1 MKGWKSQLFKSCCL
15 RSQEQHTL
23 FSRRGAPRPSPGRTT
38 MVAMVILSLPSY
50 TPSLSSCL
58 CQNACI
64 AGLSPGK
71 GRLYTK
77 WVKCS
82 GSTRTVCWNVG
93 GVEWCAI
100 FSVYANESSFR
111 ERRKFCPEIQKH
123 GSYLT
128 RYRQTSLALSWSSGS
143 FPFCALFHKR
153 SVNFWFFVSSRAPL
167 QIIFSQILFSISF
180 WLWHLLCLFKHLAD
194 KNRNLCWFSPRAE
207 RESLISQ
214 GGKIP
219 LKQYIEGKMPATEVC
234 GVYVAWGWKVMKRG
248 E

>member
-71 GRLYTK
+71 GRLYPK

-100 FSVYANESSFR
+100 FSVYANERVLSGRGGNSVQR
-111 ERRKFCPEIQKH
+111 YK
-123 GSYLT
+123 SMDLT
-128 RYRQTSLALSWSSGS
+128 WPGTGKPALPSHEVLALSPFVLFFTKEVWTSGS
-143 FPFCALFHKR
+143 LSA
-153 SVNFWFFVSSRAPL
+153 
-167 QIIFSQILFSISF
+167 
-180 WLWHLLCLFKHLAD
+180 
-194 KNRNLCWFSPRAE
+194 AE
-207 RESLISQ
+207 PHY
-214 GGKIP
+214 K
-219 LKQYIEGKMPATEVC
+219 
-234 GVYVAWGWKVMKRG
+234 
-248 E
+248 